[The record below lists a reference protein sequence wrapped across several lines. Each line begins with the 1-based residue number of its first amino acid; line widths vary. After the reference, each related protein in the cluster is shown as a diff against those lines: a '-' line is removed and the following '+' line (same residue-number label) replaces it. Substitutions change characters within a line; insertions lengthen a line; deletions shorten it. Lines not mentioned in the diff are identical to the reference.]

1 MKHLLSILIFFSII
15 SVAQSETFVCQ
26 LYKTA
31 ATTGFNSLGGGQKKE
46 FRNGL
51 NIYEINGDKL
61 FNKSLSDAM
70 NYQLENIDLGK
81 ECGSACYYNLIMDS
95 SSGAMVSQLVFL
107 SMDAENDDPNYAWNI
122 KHFWRFSDEAED
134 FYHYKHT
141 RSSIYSSTDPR
152 GRGKLRDTGE
162 CKVIK

>member
-1 MKHLLSILIFFSII
+1 MKHLLSILIFFSIV

-51 NIYEINGDKL
+51 NIYEINGDTL
-61 FNKSLSDAM
+61 FTKSLSDELSIP
-70 NYQLENIDLGK
+70 LEGSDDGI

-95 SSGAMVSQLVFL
+95 SSGSIESQLVFL
-107 SMDAENDDPNYAWNI
+107 QIDAESNNPSDVWDI

-141 RSSIYSSTDPR
+141 RSSIYSSTDPL